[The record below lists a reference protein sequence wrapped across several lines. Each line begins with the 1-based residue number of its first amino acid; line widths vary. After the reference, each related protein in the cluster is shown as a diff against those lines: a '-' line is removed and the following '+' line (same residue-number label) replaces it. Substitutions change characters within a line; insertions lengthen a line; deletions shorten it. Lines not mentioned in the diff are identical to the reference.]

1 MERQEEDGHDRCPDL
16 SQSTQLLHKVS
27 GLESPLPSF
36 QLWMSLQLLRQFPV
50 TQKRN
55 VLRTPVHLLFSR
67 QAWWEQTPP
76 SKRGK
81 ARAGF
86 GYRQGGQRCS
96 LRVTGK
102 YLFLERQMAIQT
114 IKRPVF
120 TIQQIAKEMVRR
132 ANQRKVLFNFP
143 SVSSLNSVDLH
154 QLRRQH
160 KAESNRGAGST
171 ATVPRAGGLLISNAK
186 DPHPV
191 TEEHLG

>member
-1 MERQEEDGHDRCPDL
+1 MSRLEPVN
-16 SQSTQLLHKVS
+16 SAFAQSIWVR
-27 GLESPLPSF
+27 EPF
-36 QLWMSLQLLRQFPV
+36 AQFPALDV
-50 TQKRN
+50 TPAPEAVSSDPEKEC
-55 VLRTPVHLLFSR
+55 VKDTSASPFL
-67 QAWWEQTPP
+67 QTGMVGADPTQQYFEC
-76 SKRGK
+76 KRGK

-96 LRVTGK
+96 LRATGK
-102 YLFLERQMAIQT
+102 YLFLEWQMAIQT

-160 KAESNRGAGST
+160 RQKATGEQDQQPLSPELQ
-171 ATVPRAGGLLISNAK
+171 VF
-186 DPHPV
+186 
-191 TEEHLG
+191 